1 MSLKADR
8 WIIRQNRIPTHRFV
22 DKRGDKDYLVGLPYS
37 QYEEQVI
44 KACLFDIETHHPQ
57 AGRKPAQRHMATAIP
72 KAQLDDWKPMI
83 EGAFDKPV
91 RYVDRVS
98 GEPVDVPYGEE
109 PPSHARKV
117 ISFGTSSYGYDVR
130 IKGDPD
136 QIKVFTNV
144 HVPEID
150 PKNML
155 PENFG
160 TPTIRVAADGA
171 RYVLI
176 PAHSY
181 IQAPTMEY
189 FRIPRDVLVIV
200 LGKSTYARSALIC
213 NVTPIEP
220 EFEGEVV
227 IEVANVTNS
236 PVRCYLD
243 EGIAQFV
250 FFQGDEACLRSYKDK
265 MGKYQGQRGL
275 TLARV

>member
-8 WIIRQNRIPTHRFV
+8 WIIRQNNIPTHRLVSRFGE
-22 DKRGDKDYLVGLPYS
+22 KKDRLICPPYS
-37 QYEEQVI
+37 QYERQLIDEVH
-44 KACLFDIETHHPQ
+44 CSPPPGRHP
-57 AGRKPAQRHMATAIP
+57 RRHVAVPVPMTDLAT
-72 KAQLDDWKPMI
+72 WKPMI
-83 EGAFDKPV
+83 EGAVDKPV
-91 RYVDRVS
+91 RYVDRTT

-109 PPSHARKV
+109 PPETARKI
-117 ISFGTSSYGYDVR
+117 ISYGTSSYGYDVR
-130 IKGDPD
+130 LKGDPD

-144 HVPEID
+144 FVPEID
-150 PKNML
+150 PKRML
-155 PENFG
+155 AENFAA
-160 TPTIRVAADGA
+160 PMIRVDEDGA

-181 IQAPTMEY
+181 IQGPTMEY

-236 PVRCYLD
+236 PVRCYLE

-250 FFQGDEACLRSYKDK
+250 FFQGDEECLRSYKDK

>member
-1 MSLKADR
+1 MSLKSDR
-8 WIIRQNRIPTHRFV
+8 WIIRQNAKPTHHFYGRHGAR
-22 DKRGDKDYLVGLPYS
+22 DMMVGPPYS
-37 QYEEQVI
+37 QYEQ
-44 KACLFDIETHHPQ
+44 Q
-57 AGRKPAQRHMATAIP
+57 AINDYPEIGVKRPPRKHIAIPIDNSVEGRKL
-72 KAQLDDWKPMI
+72 LDNWKPMI
-83 EGAFDKPV
+83 DGAVDKPV
-91 RYVDRVS
+91 RYVDRTT

-109 PPSHARKV
+109 PPETARKI
-117 ISFGTSSYGYDVR
+117 ISYGTSSYGYDVR
-130 IKGDPD
+130 ITGKED

-144 HVPEID
+144 FMPEID
-150 PKNML
+150 PKRMS
-155 PENFG
+155 EKNFA
-160 TPTIRVAADGA
+160 TPFIRVDEDGA

-236 PVRCYLD
+236 PVRCYLE

-275 TLARV
+275 TMARV

>member
-1 MSLKADR
+1 MSLKSDR
-8 WIIRQNRIPTHRFV
+8 WIIRQNTLPTHR
-22 DKRGDKDYLVGLPYS
+22 LVSRNADGPDRLICPPYS
-37 QYEEQVI
+37 QYESQLVNDLGDVG
-44 KACLFDIETHHPQ
+44 KTLP
-57 AGRKPAQRHMATAIP
+57 RRRHIAIP
-72 KAQLDDWKPMI
+72 VPLTDLCTWQPMI
-83 EGAFDKPV
+83 EGAVDKPV
-91 RYVDRVS
+91 RYVDRTT

-109 PPSHARKV
+109 PPETARKI
-117 ISFGTSSYGYDVR
+117 ISYGTSSYGYDVR
-130 IKGDPD
+130 MTGKED

-144 HVPEID
+144 FMPEID
-150 PKNML
+150 PKRMS
-155 PENFG
+155 EKNFA
-160 TPTIRVAADGA
+160 TPFIRVDEDGA

-200 LGKSTYARSALIC
+200 LSKSTYARSALIC

-236 PVRCYLD
+236 PVRCYLE